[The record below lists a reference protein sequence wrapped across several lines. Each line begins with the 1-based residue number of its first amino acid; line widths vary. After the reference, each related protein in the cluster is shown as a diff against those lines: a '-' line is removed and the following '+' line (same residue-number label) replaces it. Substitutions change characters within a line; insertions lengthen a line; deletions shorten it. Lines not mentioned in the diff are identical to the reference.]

1 MDLPQER
8 ISRTK
13 INSDL
18 NALQAQGKTYLE
30 AIIILKER
38 YKREYQNVDEQIYN
52 ETYSFVNIF
61 QDTESKFQRVPHT
74 MAVHISRLTK
84 ELDIILDFVDFNK
97 YSNALLKRVID
108 LGPAYLIP
116 LLLNHGADSDMPDLN
131 GVTAVDYAIR
141 KNKFVELFL
150 AKKKLI

>member
-1 MDLPQER
+1 MEHRKIKLLILTPLLATSLTHSMDLPQER

-38 YKREYQNVDEQIYN
+38 YKRDYQNVDEQIYN

-84 ELDIILDFVDFNK
+84 ELDIIFLDFVDFNK

-116 LLLNHGADSDMPDLN
+116 SCLI
-131 GVTAVDYAIR
+131 TAQTVICP
-141 KNKFVELFL
+141 
-150 AKKKLI
+150 I